1 MAGLNKLFLLA
12 PVVHMITNAALLVVI
27 VFLNSSSRAHTS
39 KCISQEGKSVASA
52 GSGKLARFNRVKKAV
67 TDKNLV
73 SYMQT
78 NHMPASKCDQLA

>member
-1 MAGLNKLFLLA
+1 MAGLNTLFLLA
-12 PVVHMITNAALLVVI
+12 PVVHMIANAALLVII
-27 VFLNSSSRAHTS
+27 VNSSSRAYTS
-39 KCISQEGKSVASA
+39 KCISQEGKPVASA

-67 TDKNLV
+67 TDENLV